1 MAKLAKV
8 CLQLFFWN
16 FQFQTVHRS
25 IGLHRSAV
33 YRLRMTADHS
43 SFHAKFENIAEHGF
57 EDLLREQLPRS
68 ANGRVPRQILVDV
81 VTQKEKNVQT
91 HSAMLNELTVAGKV
105 LQISHKT
112 EFEKHHGIDALLAAI
127 TIEILGMGI

>member
-1 MAKLAKV
+1 MA
-8 CLQLFFWN
+8 
-16 FQFQTVHRS
+16 T
-25 IGLHRSAV
+25 
-33 YRLRMTADHS
+33 DHS
-43 SFHAKFENIAEHGF
+43 SFHAKFENITEHGLENIF
-57 EDLLREQLPRS
+57 REQLPRS
-68 ANGRVPRQILVDV
+68 ANGRVPRQFLVNV
-81 VTQKEKNVQT
+81 VAQKKEDVQT